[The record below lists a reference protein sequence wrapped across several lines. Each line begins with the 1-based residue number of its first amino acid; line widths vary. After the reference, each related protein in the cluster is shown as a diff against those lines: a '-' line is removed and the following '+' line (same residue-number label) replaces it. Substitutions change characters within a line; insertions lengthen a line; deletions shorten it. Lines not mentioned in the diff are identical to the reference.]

1 MPLIKLSGPVKLPN
15 SNVKPNNLIIFLH
28 GVGADGND
36 LIGLAPEFA
45 EIFPNSVFLS
55 PNAPFEYDMYPAGYQ
70 WFSLQDR
77 NENSMFEG
85 IKNAI
90 PILKEYIDENLTKY
104 DLKYKD
110 LILIGFSQ
118 GTMMALQLAPRLES
132 SCHSVIGFSG
142 AFLKSEILKEEIKS
156 KPPILL
162 IHGDIDQ
169 VIPVASHT
177 IAVTS
182 LKNIGLS
189 VESHVLYNLAH
200 SINMK
205 AIDLAKNFIK
215 NIGKI

>member
-1 MPLIKLSGPVKLPN
+1 MSLIKLSGPVKAPN
-15 SNVKPNNLIIFLH
+15 SNIKPNKLIIFLH

-77 NENSMFEG
+77 NENIMFEG

-90 PILKEYIDENLTKY
+90 PILKEYIDENLDKY

-132 SCHSVIGFSG
+132 PCHSVIGFSG
-142 AFLKSEILKEEIKS
+142 AFLKPEILKQEIKS

-162 IHGDIDQ
+162 IHGDLDQ
-169 VIPVASHT
+169 VIPVASHNV
-177 IAVTS
+177 AVTS

-215 NIGKI
+215 NIGKV